1 MEAPIPKKKRPNPE
15 STGDLSAPI
24 PKKSPSG
31 LAAFGFSNKLA
42 ETRKQFPNGWLVEAK
57 GKSGYKITSPPPTYT
72 FTTIKDAKAYL
83 TTGVP
88 PVKKP
93 RKKKGDPSP
102 DSTSTSTS
110 TSASAS
116 SPTSAEDKASDKAEL
131 VKKQFPEGW
140 KVTVSGKSQYLITSP
155 TNHTFNSISDA
166 KAFLSTGALP
176 SPSSSSS
183 SSSPKLVISPDLRA
197 GKTLADIY
205 ADPLSMTACLTAY
218 QANVKPTITPAL
230 LSGMEA
236 MMKILCENHLSES
249 FAEDLLHAEGDV
261 ADTYRQDIV
270 FPVNLQEICR
280 NIHDKKYKK
289 TTELKIQVYR
299 VFANSLKLQN
309 SLGSPPSFRAISNHL
324 RAYFNTLY
332 MEFVMPSETPALVK
346 QSRPAAY
353 EKNLATQLHFTRR
366 DISRKI
372 RLTTI
377 AETNMSQIAA
387 QDLAKRIKAM
397 AANGA
402 KVDDLDTPLPPFLS
416 TEKQSLEALATQ
428 IENITKLPDQ
438 EKPKIKT
445 IVQWIDSVKAQHRSL
460 TDRLSRALGML
471 SATVYEFVTR
481 GIDNCSCIWAIPMKS
496 IWARQNMKEP
506 YLPATII
513 GEIRPGAA
521 ALDPIKAELCR
532 INEAR
537 FPQDIIETLRKREAT
552 CKKLA
557 VEKNECFYLV
567 EFLGTHEFG
576 WVRAKDTITPF
587 SSEENPNWSVGEGGA
602 KERISAGVLLQD
614 ENFTLGK
621 QQAEDTLEELK
632 YRMEDPCGDALEDEL
647 DAEGKPIAPPA
658 QEPLKYSEWIKYDK
672 DTDDGLVS
680 DQDGEL
686 LLATHGDPEMYE
698 KATSSGFVT
707 AVGKP
712 VVRKLPPTVPKRSTS
727 DGSSSFL
734 TASGFSSLSAAPNK
748 QETVKLEKEE
758 KERILQREFENEKR
772 DGVSSVNGM
781 LDVLDKGGIVL
792 AQAQFA
798 SASAKRSG
806 LVGLTAILKGS
817 AGIISGGG
825 ENLWDMD
832 LKRIPSA
839 KKREEVLELQ
849 IKLIKDEIKLLQEV
863 TEARAM
869 VGRGPAVGAGPLTPS
884 GTKRKIED

>member
-1 MEAPIPKKKRPNPE
+1 
-15 STGDLSAPI
+15 
-24 PKKSPSG
+24 
-31 LAAFGFSNKLA
+31 
-42 ETRKQFPNGWLVEAK
+42 
-57 GKSGYKITSPPPTYT
+57 
-72 FTTIKDAKAYL
+72 
-83 TTGVP
+83 
-88 PVKKP
+88 
-93 RKKKGDPSP
+93 
-102 DSTSTSTS
+102 
-110 TSASAS
+110 
-116 SPTSAEDKASDKAEL
+116 
-131 VKKQFPEGW
+131 
-140 KVTVSGKSQYLITSP
+140 
-155 TNHTFNSISDA
+155 
-166 KAFLSTGALP
+166 
-176 SPSSSSS
+176 
-183 SSSPKLVISPDLRA
+183 
-197 GKTLADIY
+197 
-205 ADPLSMTACLTAY
+205 
-218 QANVKPTITPAL
+218 
-230 LSGMEA
+230 
-236 MMKILCENHLSES
+236 
-249 FAEDLLHAEGDV
+249 
-261 ADTYRQDIV
+261 
-270 FPVNLQEICR
+270 
-280 NIHDKKYKK
+280 
-289 TTELKIQVYR
+289 
-299 VFANSLKLQN
+299 
-309 SLGSPPSFRAISNHL
+309 
-324 RAYFNTLY
+324 
-332 MEFVMPSETPALVK
+332 
-346 QSRPAAY
+346 
-353 EKNLATQLHFTRR
+353 
-366 DISRKI
+366 
-372 RLTTI
+372 
-377 AETNMSQIAA
+377 
-387 QDLAKRIKAM
+387 M

-576 WVRAKDTITPF
+576 WVRAKDTVTPF
-587 SSEENPNWSVGEGGA
+587 SSEEDPNWSVGEGGA
-602 KERISAGVLLQD
+602 KVRSCEELRMRQSNTVHRILTCRFAPWLGSKERISAGVLLQD

-712 VVRKLPPTVPKRSTS
+712 VVRKLPPTIPKRSTS

-734 TASGFSSLSAAPNK
+734 TASGFSSLSAVPNK

-781 LDVLDKGGIVL
+781 LDVLDKGGKVL

-832 LKRIPSA
+832 LKRIPNA

-869 VGRGPAVGAGPLTPS
+869 LGRGPAVGAGPLTPS